1 MRCCAQTTLCLL
13 PRKTWGHEKSL
24 LAGYVFTY
32 AGSKREKTVSLPKVS
47 INIFD
52 VFNGDGGGGGLERNL
67 QLTFLVGK
75 NRYAR
80 LPLI

>member
-52 VFNGDGGGGGLERNL
+52 VFNGDGGGVVSRETYN
-67 QLTFLVGK
+67 
-75 NRYAR
+75 
-80 LPLI
+80 

>member
-13 PRKTWGHEKSL
+13 PRKTWGPERSL

-32 AGSKREKTVSLPKVS
+32 AGSKREKAVSLPKVS

-52 VFNGDGGGGGLERNL
+52 VFNGDGGGVVSRNL
-67 QLTFLVGK
+67 QSTFLVGK
-75 NRYAR
+75 IDMRDF
-80 LPLI
+80 P